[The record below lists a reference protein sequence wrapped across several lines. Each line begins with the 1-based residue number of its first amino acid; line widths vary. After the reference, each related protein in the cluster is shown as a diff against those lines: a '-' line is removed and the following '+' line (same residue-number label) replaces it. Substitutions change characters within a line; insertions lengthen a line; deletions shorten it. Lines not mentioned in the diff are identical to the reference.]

1 MFNHVGNFG
10 ETNLC
15 PMFEKDYSADLAD
28 INACLKFC
36 KDSELEKQ
44 FPSYW
49 DMKPAD
55 QYGSRLALMK
65 NTDYQNHD
73 YRNYFHHFGFGN
85 WDNFSV
91 QFFQMAGDC
100 VDLNTENPKVLKYI
114 GDAYSKYIEMGVDA
128 FRIDTGKHL
137 SRLEFNYYLNDRF
150 KETAAA
156 CGNENF
162 YMFTEICAKSSDVTY
177 RGNVEN
183 LSPYFYTWK
192 DDDNYGFTMDDEDQ
206 FEGVIIY
213 PESAET
219 EKDEQAVLKNLDY
232 WTRPTKDGGTKTP
245 VNALAVQKQ
254 GMATTEVRSN
264 RPESKNHLLEGNDYH
279 EPDYSRHSGLDVIDF
294 PMHWNF
300 GSANDAYSV
309 RGGDKYYNDATWNV
323 VYVDSHDYGPGDQF
337 EQRYQKS
344 DDCWA
349 ENMDLMFTFRGI
361 PCIYYGSE
369 VAFMRGAIIDKGPIM
384 PLNETGRAYFGDHIE
399 GSVKTT
405 DFSEWSDATGAMA
418 ETLNHPLARHLQ
430 RLNRIRREIPALQKG
445 QYSDKD
451 CGSNG
456 IAFKRRYT
464 KGGTDSFVLV
474 TISGDTEFTNIPAG
488 TYVDAITLSLI
499 HI

>member
-1 MFNHVGNFG
+1 
-10 ETNLC
+10 
-15 PMFEKDYSADLAD
+15 
-28 INACLKFC
+28 
-36 KDSELEKQ
+36 
-44 FPSYW
+44 
-49 DMKPAD
+49 
-55 QYGSRLALMK
+55 
-65 NTDYQNHD
+65 
-73 YRNYFHHFGFGN
+73 
-85 WDNFSV
+85 
-91 QFFQMAGDC
+91 
-100 VDLNTENPKVLKYI
+100 
-114 GDAYSKYIEMGVDA
+114 
-128 FRIDTGKHL
+128 
-137 SRLEFNYYLNDRF
+137 
-150 KETAAA
+150 
-156 CGNENF
+156 
-162 YMFTEICAKSSDVTY
+162 
-177 RGNVEN
+177 
-183 LSPYFYTWK
+183 
-192 DDDNYGFTMDDEDQ
+192 
-206 FEGVIIY
+206 
-213 PESAET
+213 
-219 EKDEQAVLKNLDY
+219 
-232 WTRPTKDGGTKTP
+232 
-245 VNALAVQKQ
+245 
-254 GMATTEVRSN
+254 
-264 RPESKNHLLEGNDYH
+264 
-279 EPDYSRHSGLDVIDF
+279 
-294 PMHWNF
+294 MHWNF

-344 DDCWA
+344 DDYWA

-384 PLNETGRAYFGDHIE
+384 PLNKTGRAYFGDHIE

-488 TYVDAITLSLI
+488 TYVDAITGDTKIVSAGGSLSTSGCTGQGNMRVYVLNGSGKI
-499 HI
+499 GEDTEWLK